1 MEEPGNQLTV
11 DVITPQT
18 WTQQYHP
25 KSRRVALSHQRRAV
39 FKSKQHKST
48 KSKELLFQKLLESQS
63 QSLTRRSSTN
73 GSQFDPFQSFPVSSA
88 PSVSHMAQYFL
99 QVWGPQHGR
108 AFAFEGHKNPYLSLL
123 WPFALQTDIYFEALV
138 ALCRGTLLVVQSK
151 SAHQDKAFALHRSN
165 VMTKLRRRL
174 QDPEQCAD
182 DATILVVATLG
193 TIDYILGDHNAATA
207 HVTGMRQ
214 MIKIRGGFK
223 ANTPWDRLLQANVT
237 AYESLWSFLFAA
249 DTTSNDII
257 QNASQILGKSEL
269 TTYLSH
275 PFPPDVCEM
284 LAKVPRGFS
293 DLGLTGVLSL
303 QIIRLLAD
311 FNQLSVQLS
320 SSPVEGKF
328 EMALRPKIQGV
339 LEDLHRLATLQT
351 TPTERFLTNGLV
363 AYCYLI
369 RSIYFDE
376 VLTGFYENAL
386 KILAESALKQPPCT
400 RLPDR
405 KCYLWSY
412 TMICTALETSV
423 HPPLEWKSL
432 MPMFLRTYSETNSWK
447 MLKRDLETFFWEDN
461 LAQLCRTAYDEG
473 VRRKKEGQGLSPPAE
488 TRHSTMT
495 IRNVVL

>member
-1 MEEPGNQLTV
+1 
-11 DVITPQT
+11 
-18 WTQQYHP
+18 
-25 KSRRVALSHQRRAV
+25 
-39 FKSKQHKST
+39 
-48 KSKELLFQKLLESQS
+48 
-63 QSLTRRSSTN
+63 
-73 GSQFDPFQSFPVSSA
+73 
-88 PSVSHMAQYFL
+88 
-99 QVWGPQHGR
+99 
-108 AFAFEGHKNPYLSLL
+108 
-123 WPFALQTDIYFEALV
+123 
-138 ALCRGTLLVVQSK
+138 
-151 SAHQDKAFALHRSN
+151 
-165 VMTKLRRRL
+165 MTKLRRRL

-223 ANTPWDRLLQANVT
+223 GDTPWDRLLQANVT

-249 DTTSNDII
+249 DTSSNETIH
-257 QNASQILGKSEL
+257 NAGQILENSEL

-284 LAKVPRGFS
+284 LAKVPQGFS
-293 DLGLTGVLSL
+293 DLGLTGILSL

-311 FNQLSVQLS
+311 FNNLSLQLS

-363 AYCYLI
+363 AYCYLM

-405 KCYLWSY
+405 KCYVWSY
-412 TMICTALETSV
+412 MMICTALETSM
-423 HPPLEWKSL
+423 HPPSEWKSL
-432 MPMFLRTYSETNSWK
+432 MQMFLRTYSETNSWK
-447 MLKRDLETFFWEDN
+447 ILKRDLETFFWEDT
-461 LAQLCRTAYDEG
+461 LAQLCKTAYDEG
-473 VRRKKEGQGLSPPAE
+473 VRRRKEGLSPGTEAP
-488 TRHSTMT
+488 HSTMT